1 MDAVEFAKERN
12 RMCQAFRTTC
22 RYYPLGESLHV
33 GIACIQVLYE
43 RPEEVV
49 GIVER
54 WAKQNPVKTRQSE
67 FLKQWPE
74 ALMTEDGLVNICPS
88 RFVAGFR
95 DEKGECTQYRSKG
108 CDNCRREFWMKE
120 VE

>member
-1 MDAVEFAKERN
+1 MDAVEFARERN
-12 RMCQAFRTTC
+12 RMCKAFGRSCC
-22 RYYPLGESLHV
+22 RCPIGLVHNV
-33 GIACIQVLYE
+33 GTDCTKFFFE
-43 RPEEVV
+43 RPEYVA

-95 DEKGECTQYRSKG
+95 DEKGKCIQYCAKG
-108 CDNCRREFWMKE
+108 CDNCRREFWLQE
-120 VE
+120 IG